1 METVIPALIVITLL
15 LLAGFM
21 ISEQALSAQ
30 ESVAMSW
37 LEMQERVE
45 ERARTDISP
54 VGTET
59 SYDGSTVEV
68 TLRNDGATKLADFE
82 QWDVIVQYDSTGNG
96 DYDVVEWLSY
106 PEGAEVGEKEEP
118 LDDEWRVYE
127 ILPDSFD
134 PDILNPEEEMVI
146 KLRVSPPIT
155 LTGRAIIATPN
166 GVTAST
172 VFTH

>member
-15 LLAGFM
+15 LLAAFM

-30 ESVAMSW
+30 ESVATSW

-54 VGTET
+54 VGTAT

-68 TLRNDGATKLADFE
+68 TLRNDGDTKLADFE

-106 PEGAEVGEKEEP
+106 PEGAEVGSEP
-118 LDDEWRVYE
+118 LDDEWRVSE
-127 ILPDSFD
+127 ILLDAFD

-155 LTGRAIIATPN
+155 PTGRAIITTPN

-172 VFTH
+172 IFARE

>member
-15 LLAGFM
+15 LLAAFM

-68 TLRNDGATKLADFE
+68 TLRNDGDTKLANFE

-96 DYDVVEWLSY
+96 DYDIVEWLSY
-106 PEGAEVGEKEEP
+106 PEGAEVGDEP
-118 LDDEWRVYE
+118 LDNEWRVSE
-127 ILPDSFD
+127 ILPDAFD

-155 LTGRAIIATPN
+155 PTGRAIFATPN

-172 VFTH
+172 IFAHD